1 MSKIVSPYKVIVV
14 VDREFGERL
23 AWLEKGV
30 PIWVVDTAANKLVA
44 RRLWNDLPNGEVLKG
59 ITTFCASETDSPE
72 RVFLGILYMVD
83 LHHGPYSADPPY
95 TVIEGIGTSLT
106 EAIIAE
112 LKEYGFDSF
121 EPLANGFRAIRPLPV
136 SAE

>member
-1 MSKIVSPYKVIVV
+1 MPHTAPGHSVTII

-23 AWLEKGV
+23 ASLGRGV
-30 PIWVVDTAANKLVA
+30 PVWIVDTPTNEPVA
-44 RRLWNDLPNGEVLKG
+44 QRLWNDLPKGDHLTG
-59 ITTFCASETDSPE
+59 ITTFDALEGYSPE
-72 RVFLGILYMVD
+72 RVFLGVLDVVD

-95 TVIEGIGTSLT
+95 TVIDVVGTSLT
-106 EAIIAE
+106 DAIVTE

-121 EPLANGFRAIRPLPV
+121 EPLTNGFRATRPLPV